1 MTERPVRLEP
11 LDPERLDDAA
21 RAALA
26 PMLERGRPF
35 NVFLTLARHPD
46 LLRRWL
52 PFANHVLLKNTLPP
66 REREMAILRI
76 GWLCAA
82 PYEWA
87 QHVRIALDE
96 TDLDDAAIDALR
108 QGPDAPAWSPAEAA
122 LLRAT
127 DELHRD
133 ACVSDGT
140 WQALREQ
147 YSEHQ
152 VMDLVFT
159 VGQYRL
165 VSTALNTF
173 GVPLD
178 PGLPD
183 EGLP

>member
-11 LDPERLDDAA
+11 LDPDRLDEAA
-21 RAALA
+21 RTVLA
-26 PMLERGRPF
+26 PMLEGGRPF

-76 GWLCAA
+76 GWLCRA

-87 QHVRIALDE
+87 QHVRIAQAE
-96 TDLDDAAIDALR
+96 TDLDEAALEGLREGPGAAL
-108 QGPDAPAWSPAEAA
+108 WSPAEAA

-127 DELHRD
+127 DELHGD
-133 ACVSDGT
+133 ACVGDDT
-140 WQALREQ
+140 WEALRAH

-152 VMDLVFT
+152 VLDLVFT

-178 PGLPD
+178 PGLP
-183 EGLP
+183 ESGLP